1 MAFVPGDLFSH
12 HSPGLSIKPSSRK
25 CSLFKEARK
34 TLSSGR
40 KCRAAEYH
48 GSQRYKGLQHQ
59 SDNSIN
65 CTGSRKHR
73 TGSVEGFW
81 EDALSEWLR
90 CGEEEVQGGGS
101 RDYSEESG
109 QCRQGSGTGRARPSP
124 FSDLDCWVVYRS
136 QWKGP
141 GEGNR

>member
-1 MAFVPGDLFSH
+1 MEVRGTKVYSI
-12 HSPGLSIKPSSRK
+12 SPITVSTAQEVESTG
-25 CSLFKEARK
+25 
-34 TLSSGR
+34 
-40 KCRAAEYH
+40 
-48 GSQRYKGLQHQ
+48 
-59 SDNSIN
+59 
-65 CTGSRKHR
+65 TGSA
-73 TGSVEGFW
+73 EGFW

-141 GEGNR
+141 GKGNR